1 MVVFDRNERN
11 VFQSDKF
18 QGELRGMTFDLRDN
32 IFVCNKK
39 NKMKQIRFGG
49 SESRD
54 IELDGIS
61 TAYNVALHPTGEKM
75 LVLDFYDKC
84 CVYQIM

>member
-1 MVVFDRNERN
+1 MKGRFFKSNIFEGD
-11 VFQSDKF
+11 
-18 QGELRGMTFDLRDN
+18 LRGLTFDLQDN
-32 IFVCNKK
+32 IFMCNRK
-39 NKMKQIRFGG
+39 NKIKQIRFGG

-61 TAYNVALHPTGEKM
+61 TAYTVALHPTGEKM

-84 CVYQIM
+84 CVYQIK

>member
-1 MVVFDRNERN
+1 MI
-11 VFQSDKF
+11 
-18 QGELRGMTFDLRDN
+18 FDLYDN

-61 TAYNVALHPTGEKM
+61 IVYNVVFYFIGEKM

-84 CVYQIM
+84 CVY

>member
-1 MVVFDRNERN
+1 
-11 VFQSDKF
+11 
-18 QGELRGMTFDLRDN
+18 MTFDLNDN
-32 IFVCNKK
+32 IFVWNKK
-39 NKMKQIRFGG
+39 NKIKQIRFGG

-61 TAYNVALHPTGEKM
+61 TSYTVALHPTGEKM
-75 LVLDFYDKC
+75 LVLDLSKKC